1 MENAIKIKGVTK
13 KYDSFQLDQV
23 DLKLPAGYIMGIIGE
38 NGAGKTTVIKAML
51 GLVKLDAG
59 QVELLG
65 KPFDMQDRDL
75 KEHIGVVMDSC
86 NFPEDM
92 KAKDIDRV
100 MASCYRTWSSAAFH
114 GYILKFRLPEDKKIK
129 NYSSGMKM
137 KLSIAVAL
145 SHDSRLLILDEATT
159 GLDPIVRDEVLE
171 IFRDFVQDER
181 NSVFI
186 SSHILSDLEKI
197 CDYITFLH
205 EGKVIFSESKDQLL
219 ETYGIVKC
227 SKADFEAVD
236 EAAVI
241 ACRESSFGVEA
252 LVKRAEVNPAFTIDD
267 ASIEDIMVYF
277 VKEGTR

>member
-1 MENAIKIKGVTK
+1 MENAINIKSATK
-13 KYDSFQLDQV
+13 TYAAFQLDQV
-23 DLKLPAGYIMGIIGE
+23 DIKLPAGYIMGMIGE

-51 GLVKLDAG
+51 GLINLDAG
-59 QVELLG
+59 QIELLG
-65 KPFDMQDRDL
+65 KPFASQDREM

-92 KAKDIDRV
+92 KVKDIDKV
-100 MASCYRTWSSAAFH
+100 MASCYRTWSSADFH
-114 GYILKFRLPEDKKIK
+114 GHISKLHLPEDKKIK
-129 NYSSGMKM
+129 HYSSGMKM

-197 CDYITFLH
+197 CDYITFIH
-205 EGKVIFSESKDQLL
+205 EGRIIFSEDKDQLL

-227 SKADFEAVD
+227 SKEAFQAVD

-252 LVKRAEVNPAFTIDD
+252 LVKRTDVNPAFTIDD
-267 ASIEDIMVYF
+267 VSIEDIMVYF

>member
-1 MENAIKIKGVTK
+1 MENAINIKGVTK
-13 KYDSFQLDQV
+13 TYDAFQLEQV
-23 DLKLPAGYIMGIIGE
+23 DIKLPSGYIMGVIGE

-51 GLVKLDAG
+51 GLVHLDAG
-59 QVELLG
+59 QIELLG
-65 KPFDMQDRDL
+65 KPFAVQDREL

-92 KAKDIDRV
+92 RVKDIDKV
-100 MASCYRTWSSAAFH
+100 MASCYRTWNRADFH
-114 GYILKFRLPEDKKIK
+114 EYALKFRLPEDKKIK
-129 NYSSGMKM
+129 DYSSGMKM

-171 IFRDFVQDER
+171 IFRDFVQDDR

-205 EGKVIFSESKDQLL
+205 EGKVIFSESKDSLL
-219 ETYGIVKC
+219 ETYGILKC
-227 SKADFEAVD
+227 SKADFQAVD
-236 EAAVI
+236 EAAVV
-241 ACRESSFGVEA
+241 ACREGAFGVEA
-252 LVKRAEVNPAFTIDD
+252 LVKRAGVNPAFTIDD

-277 VKEGTR
+277 VKEGPR